1 MYDGRNLFTQK
12 IKSSK
17 KMQDS
22 MVVIEQKEAF
32 YLITINRPEALNAL
46 NKGVFDQLEKFFET
60 HKNDFSIKGVVI
72 TGAGSKAFVA
82 GADIKEFAALD
93 EDEGAALSKRGQ
105 DVFFLIE
112 NFHAPVIAAVNG
124 FALGGGCELAMA
136 CHMRIAS
143 STAKFGQPEVNLGL
157 VPGYG
162 GSQRLVKLA
171 GKGKAL
177 EMLLTGA
184 MIDAQEAWR
193 TGIVNHVTEPGDEV
207 AKSFE
212 ILGIIAKKAPL
223 AVAGCISLVND
234 YYIPTVNGYQEE
246 YKLFGKLIT
255 TDDAR
260 EGAAAFVEKRTA
272 EFKAQ

>member
-1 MYDGRNLFTQK
+1 
-12 IKSSK
+12 
-17 KMQDS
+17 
-22 MVVIEQKEAF
+22 MVLIEQKDAF

-46 NKGVFDQLEKFFET
+46 NKDVFDQLEFFFRT
-60 HKNDFSIKGVVI
+60 HKNNFSIKGVVI

-82 GADIKEFAALD
+82 GADIKEFTALG
-93 EDEGAALSKRGQ
+93 EHQGAALSKRGQ

-112 NFHAPVIAAVNG
+112 HFHAPVIAAVNG

-162 GSQRLVKLA
+162 GSQRLVQLA

-193 TGIVNHVTEPGDEV
+193 TGLVNHVTEPGDEV

-212 ILGIIAKKAPL
+212 ILGTIAKKAPL
-223 AVAGCISLVND
+223 AVASCISLVND
-234 YYIPTVNGYQEE
+234 YFNPEINGYQEE
-246 YKLFGKLIT
+246 FTLFGKLIT
-255 TDDAR
+255 NEDAR

-272 EFKAQ
+272 EFKAR

>member
-212 ILGIIAKKAPL
+212 ILGVIAKKAPL